1 VEDAVVFLTF
11 RTKRGLQAINV
22 SEIASLEYRT
32 KAVPGEEG
40 GSSGLELRLR
50 TPAGG
55 ADDGDGHSVRL
66 RGEQARQAWQLL
78 AERGLLWSLEAA
90 SPAVNDEI

>member
-1 VEDAVVFLTF
+1 MFLTF

-22 SEIASLEYRT
+22 SEIASLEYRVKT
-32 KAVPGEEG
+32 VAGEEG
-40 GSSGLELRLR
+40 GSSGLEMRLR
-50 TPAGG
+50 TPASG
-55 ADDGDGHSVRL
+55 AEDGDGYSLRL

-78 AERGLLWSLEAA
+78 SERGLLWSLDQAA